1 MTRPHPAQISLNLHM
16 QRHPAS
22 TSSTSN
28 RWAWMGAG
36 LGCVLAVITQAP
48 AHWLT
53 QAIEQASNE
62 RVLLPDPQGT
72 VWNGSAQWVLNEGP
86 LNIATSANLVRPAST
101 TSLPTRVTWQ
111 LGPRIDVANLRLAF
125 SATLASACCT
135 PQPVRIDVS
144 PLWRG
149 VRVQV
154 SDHTS
159 NWPASWL
166 VGLGAPWNTIQPEG
180 QMQLHTTQLQWT
192 YQAGK
197 ALSPAQNHG
206 HLQGQAELQMQKL
219 STRLSTL
226 RPLGTYRVRVQGGDT
241 MTLTLDTLEGS
252 LLLQGTGQLHN
263 GRVRFT
269 GEASAAPDAE
279 AALSN
284 LLNILG
290 QRQGAKSILKMG

>member
-1 MTRPHPAQISLNLHM
+1 M
-16 QRHPAS
+16 QRHPTLAPN
-22 TSSTSN
+22 TSR
-28 RWAWMGAG
+28 RWAWTGAG
-36 LGCVLAVITQAP
+36 LGLALAFITQAP

-53 QAIEQASNE
+53 HAVEQASGE
-62 RVLLPDPQGT
+62 RVLLPDAQGT

-86 LNIATSANLVRPAST
+86 LNIGASANMARPANT

-111 LGPRIDVANLRLAF
+111 LGPRLDWANLRPTL
-125 SATLASACCT
+125 SATVASACCT
-135 PQPVRIDVS
+135 PQPVHVDVS
-144 PLWRG
+144 PMWRG

-180 QMQLHTTQLQWT
+180 QMQLHTTQLQWS
-192 YQAGK
+192 QQVG
-197 ALSPAQNHG
+197 SEQ
-206 HLQGQAELQMQKL
+206 LQGQAELQLQQL

-226 RPLGTYRVRVQGGDT
+226 RPLGTYRVRVQGGDPVA
-241 MTLTLDTLEGS
+241 LTLDTLEGS

-263 GRVRFT
+263 GRMRFN

>member
-1 MTRPHPAQISLNLHM
+1 M
-16 QRHPAS
+16 QRNPITTTRAS
-22 TSSTSN
+22 T

-36 LGCVLAVITQAP
+36 VGLVLAFITQAP

-53 QAIEQASNE
+53 HAIEQASGE
-62 RVLLPDPQGT
+62 RVLLPDAQGT

-86 LNIATSANLVRPAST
+86 LNIETTSNLTRPAST
-101 TSLPTRVTWQ
+101 TALPTRVTWQ
-111 LGPRIDVANLRLAF
+111 IGPRIDLANLHLAL
-125 SATLASACCT
+125 SANIASACCT
-135 PQPVRIDVS
+135 PQPVRVDVS

-154 SDHTS
+154 HNHTS
-159 NWPASWL
+159 RWPASWL
-166 VGLGAPWNTIQPEG
+166 VGLGAPWNTVQPEG

-192 YQAGK
+192 HQAG
-197 ALSPAQNHG
+197 QEQ
-206 HLQGQAELQMQKL
+206 LQGQVELQMQQL

-226 RPLGTYRVRVQGGDT
+226 RPLGSYRVRVQGGDT
-241 MTLTLDTLEGS
+241 MAITLDTLEGS
-252 LLLQGTGQLHN
+252 LQLTGSGQLLN
-263 GRVRFT
+263 GHVRFT

>member
-1 MTRPHPAQISLNLHM
+1 M
-16 QRHPAS
+16 QRNSSPTPHAS
-22 TSSTSN
+22 T
-28 RWAWMGAG
+28 RWACTGAG
-36 LGCVLAVITQAP
+36 IGLAVAFITQAP

-53 QAIEQASNE
+53 HAIEQDSGE
-62 RVLLPDPQGT
+62 RVLLPDAQGT

-86 LNIATSANLVRPAST
+86 LNIAATPNTARPAST

-111 LGPRIDVANLRLAF
+111 LGPRIDWSNLRFNL
-125 SATLASACCT
+125 SATVASACCT
-135 PQPVRIDVS
+135 PQPVRMDVS
-144 PLWRG
+144 PMWRG
-149 VRVQV
+149 LRLQV

-166 VGLGAPWNTIQPEG
+166 VGLGAPWNTVQPEG

-192 YQAGK
+192 QQAGK
-197 ALSPAQNHG
+197 DTL
-206 HLQGQAELQMQKL
+206 LGQAELQMQQL

-226 RPLGTYRVRVQGGDT
+226 RPLGSYRVRVQGGDAVA
-241 MTLTLDTLEGS
+241 LTLDTLEGS
-252 LLLQGTGQLHN
+252 LLLQGTGQLVN
-263 GRVRFT
+263 GRVQFN
-269 GEASAAPDAE
+269 GEASAAPDSE

>member
-1 MTRPHPAQISLNLHM
+1 M
-16 QRHPAS
+16 QRQRPAVTPRTS
-22 TSSTSN
+22 T
-28 RWAWMGAG
+28 RWAWTGAG
-36 LGCVLAVITQAP
+36 LGLALAFITQAP

-53 QAIEQASNE
+53 HAIEQASGE
-62 RVLLPDPQGT
+62 RVLLPDAQGT

-86 LNIATSANLVRPAST
+86 LNIATSANLARPAST
-101 TSLPTRVTWQ
+101 TALPTRVTWQ
-111 LGPRIDVANLRLAF
+111 LGPRIDFSNLRLAL
-125 SATLASACCT
+125 SAKVASTCCT
-135 PQPVRIDVS
+135 PQPVRVDVS

-166 VGLGAPWNTIQPEG
+166 IGLGAPWNTVQPEG
-180 QMQLHTTQLQWT
+180 QMQLQTTQLQWT
-192 YQAGK
+192 QQAG
-197 ALSPAQNHG
+197 QER
-206 HLQGQAELQMQKL
+206 LQGQAELQMQQL

-226 RPLGTYRVRVQGGDT
+226 RPLGSYRVRVQGGDT
-241 MTLTLDTLEGS
+241 IALTLDTLEGS
-252 LLLQGTGQLHN
+252 LRLQGNGQLQN
-263 GRVRFT
+263 GHVRFN

-290 QRQGAKSILKMG
+290 QRQGAKSILKLG

>member
-1 MTRPHPAQISLNLHM
+1 M
-16 QRHPAS
+16 QRHS
-22 TSSTSN
+22 TTTSSIGA

-36 LGCVLAVITQAP
+36 LGLTLAFITQAP

-53 QAIEQASNE
+53 HVIEQASGE
-62 RVLLPDPQGT
+62 RVLLQDPQGT

-86 LNIATSANLVRPAST
+86 LNIGASANRARPANT
-101 TSLPTRVTWQ
+101 TALPTRVTWQ
-111 LGPRIDVANLRLAF
+111 LGPHVDVLNLRLAL
-125 SATLASACCT
+125 SATIASACCT
-135 PQPVRIDVS
+135 PDPVRVDVS
-144 PLWRG
+144 PMWRG
-149 VRVQV
+149 LRVQV

-180 QMQLHTTQLQWT
+180 HMQLHTTQLEWT
-192 YQAGK
+192 QQASQK
-197 ALSPAQNHG
+197 QNQG
-206 HLQGQAELQMQKL
+206 QLQGQAELQMQQL

-226 RPLGTYRVRVQGGDT
+226 RPLGSYRVRIQGGDT
-241 MTLTLDTLEGS
+241 TTLTLDTLEGS
-252 LLLQGTGQLHN
+252 LQLTGSGQLLN
-263 GRVRFT
+263 GRVRFN
-269 GEASAAPDAE
+269 GEASAAPDAQ

>member
-1 MTRPHPAQISLNLHM
+1 M
-16 QRHPAS
+16 QRQRPATRIRTS
-22 TSSTSN
+22 T
-28 RWAWMGAG
+28 RWAWTGAG
-36 LGCVLAVITQAP
+36 LGLALAFITQAP

-53 QAIEQASNE
+53 QAIEQASGE
-62 RVLLPDPQGT
+62 RVLLPDAQGT

-86 LNIATSANLVRPAST
+86 LNIATSTNLARPAST
-101 TSLPTRVTWQ
+101 TALPTRVTWQ
-111 LGPRIDVANLRLAF
+111 LGPRIDFSNLRLAL
-125 SATLASACCT
+125 SAKVASACCT
-135 PQPVRIDVS
+135 PQPVRVDVS

-149 VRVQV
+149 MRVQV

-166 VGLGAPWNTIQPEG
+166 VGLGAPWNTVQPEG

-192 YQAGK
+192 QQAG
-197 ALSPAQNHG
+197 QE
-206 HLQGQAELQMQKL
+206 HLQGQAELQMQQL

-226 RPLGTYRVRVQGGDT
+226 RPLGSYRVRVQGGDT
-241 MTLTLDTLEGS
+241 IALTLDTLEGS
-252 LLLQGTGQLHN
+252 LQLQGHGQLQN
-263 GRVRFT
+263 GHVRFN

-290 QRQGAKSILKMG
+290 QRQGAKSILKLG

>member
-1 MTRPHPAQISLNLHM
+1 
-16 QRHPAS
+16 
-22 TSSTSN
+22 
-28 RWAWMGAG
+28 MGAG
-36 LGCVLAVITQAP
+36 LGLALAFITQAP

-53 QAIEQASNE
+53 RAIEQASGE
-62 RVLLPDPQGT
+62 RVLLPDAQGT
-72 VWNGSAQWVLNEGP
+72 VWNGSAQWVLNEGQ
-86 LNIATSANLVRPAST
+86 LNIATSANLARPAST
-101 TSLPTRVTWQ
+101 TSLPTRLTWQ
-111 LGPRIDVANLRLAF
+111 LGPRFDLANLRLVF

-135 PQPVRIDVS
+135 PQPVRVDVS

-180 QMQLHTTQLQWT
+180 QMQLQTSQLQWT
-192 YQAGK
+192 QQSGK
-197 ALSPAQNHG
+197 EQ
-206 HLQGQAELQMQKL
+206 LQGLAELQMQQL

-226 RPLGTYRVRVQGGDT
+226 RPLGTYRVRVQGGDV
-241 MTLTLDTLEGS
+241 MAITLDTLEGS

-263 GRVRFT
+263 GRVRFS

>member
-1 MTRPHPAQISLNLHM
+1 M
-16 QRHPAS
+16 QRHHSPTPHTS
-22 TSSTSN
+22 T
-28 RWAWMGAG
+28 RWAWTGVGIG
-36 LGCVLAVITQAP
+36 LVLAFITQAP

-53 QAIEQASNE
+53 HAIEQASGE
-62 RVLLPDPQGT
+62 RVLLPDAQGT

-86 LNIATSANLVRPAST
+86 LNIAATPNTARPAST

-111 LGPRIDVANLRLAF
+111 LGPRIDWANLRFNLG
-125 SATLASACCT
+125 ATVASACCT
-135 PQPVRIDVS
+135 PQPVRVDVS
-144 PLWRG
+144 PMWRG
-149 VRVQV
+149 LRVQV

-166 VGLGAPWNTIQPEG
+166 VGLGAPWNTVQPEG

-192 YQAGK
+192 QQAGK
-197 ALSPAQNHG
+197 ETL
-206 HLQGQAELQMQKL
+206 LGQAELQMQQL

-226 RPLGTYRVRVQGGDT
+226 RPLGTYRVRVQGGDAVA
-241 MTLTLDTLEGS
+241 LTLDTLEGS
-252 LLLQGTGQLHN
+252 LLLQGTGQLLN
-263 GRVRFT
+263 GRVQFN
-269 GEASAAPDAE
+269 GEASAAPDSE

>member
-1 MTRPHPAQISLNLHM
+1 L
-16 QRHPAS
+16 
-22 TSSTSN
+22 
-28 RWAWMGAG
+28 G
-36 LGCVLAVITQAP
+36 LALAFITQAP

-53 QAIEQASNE
+53 HAIEQASGE
-62 RVLLPDPQGT
+62 RVLLPDAQGT

-86 LNIATSANLVRPAST
+86 LNIGALTNMARPAST

-111 LGPRIDVANLRLAF
+111 LGPRLDWANLRPTL
-125 SATLASACCT
+125 SASVASACCT
-135 PQPVRIDVS
+135 PQPVRVDVS
-144 PLWRG
+144 PMWRG
-149 VRVQV
+149 VRVLV

-159 NWPASWL
+159 HWPASWL

-180 QMQLHTTQLQWT
+180 QMQLHTTQLQWSH
-192 YQAGK
+192 QAG
-197 ALSPAQNHG
+197 SEQ
-206 HLQGQAELQMQKL
+206 LQGQAELQLQQL

-226 RPLGTYRVRVQGGDT
+226 RPLGTYRVRVQGGDPVA
-241 MTLTLDTLEGS
+241 LTLETLEGS

-263 GRVRFT
+263 GRMRFS

>member
-1 MTRPHPAQISLNLHM
+1 
-16 QRHPAS
+16 
-22 TSSTSN
+22 
-28 RWAWMGAG
+28 MGAG
-36 LGCVLAVITQAP
+36 FGLALAFITQAP

-53 QAIEQASNE
+53 QAIEQASGE
-62 RVLLPDPQGT
+62 RVLLPDAQGT

-86 LNIATSANLVRPAST
+86 LNMAASANMARPAST

-111 LGPRIDVANLRLAF
+111 LGPSIDLANLRLAL
-125 SATLASACCT
+125 SANIASACCT
-135 PQPVRIDVS
+135 PQPVRVDVS
-144 PLWRG
+144 PMWRG
-149 VRVQV
+149 MRVQV

-159 NWPASWL
+159 NWPANWL

-192 YQAGK
+192 QQSHK
-197 ALSPAQNHG
+197 EQNQEQ
-206 HLQGQAELQMQKL
+206 LQGQAELQMQQL

-226 RPLGTYRVRVQGGDT
+226 RPLGSYRVRLQGGD
-241 MTLTLDTLEGS
+241 MMAITLDTLEGS
-252 LLLQGTGQLHN
+252 LQLTGSGQLLN
-263 GRVRFT
+263 GRVRFN

>member
-1 MTRPHPAQISLNLHM
+1 
-16 QRHPAS
+16 
-22 TSSTSN
+22 
-28 RWAWMGAG
+28 MGAG
-36 LGCVLAVITQAP
+36 LGLALAFITQAP

-53 QAIEQASNE
+53 HAVEQASGE
-62 RVLLPDPQGT
+62 RVLLPDAQGT

-86 LNIATSANLVRPAST
+86 LNIAPSANMARPANT

-111 LGPRIDVANLRLAF
+111 LGPRIDLANLRLAL
-125 SATLASACCT
+125 SANIASACCT
-135 PQPVRIDVS
+135 PQPVRVDVS

-149 VRVQV
+149 LRVQV
-154 SDHTS
+154 SDQTS
-159 NWPASWL
+159 NWPANWL
-166 VGLGAPWNTIQPEG
+166 VGLGAPWNTVQPEG

-192 YQAGK
+192 HQAGQE
-197 ALSPAQNHG
+197 QNQG
-206 HLQGQAELQMQKL
+206 QLQGQAELQMQQL

-226 RPLGTYRVRVQGGDT
+226 RPLGTYRVRVQGCDT
-241 MTLTLDTLEGS
+241 MAITLDTLEGS
-252 LLLQGTGQLHN
+252 LQLTGSGELLN
-263 GRVRFT
+263 GRVRFN

>member
-1 MTRPHPAQISLNLHM
+1 M
-16 QRHPAS
+16 QRQRPAVTPRTS
-22 TSSTSN
+22 T
-28 RWAWMGAG
+28 RWAWTGAG
-36 LGCVLAVITQAP
+36 LGLALAFITQAP

-53 QAIEQASNE
+53 HAIEQASGE
-62 RVLLPDPQGT
+62 RVLLPDAQGT

-86 LNIATSANLVRPAST
+86 LNIATSTNLARPAST
-101 TSLPTRVTWQ
+101 NALPTRVTWQ
-111 LGPRIDVANLRLAF
+111 LGPRMDFSNLRLAM
-125 SATLASACCT
+125 SAKVASACCT
-135 PQPVRIDVS
+135 PQPVRVDVS

-166 VGLGAPWNTIQPEG
+166 IGLGAPWNTVQPEG
-180 QMQLHTTQLQWT
+180 QMQLQTTQLQWT
-192 YQAGK
+192 QQAG
-197 ALSPAQNHG
+197 QER
-206 HLQGQAELQMQKL
+206 LQGQAELQMQQL

-226 RPLGTYRVRVQGGDT
+226 RPLGSYRVRVQGGDT
-241 MTLTLDTLEGS
+241 IALTLDTLEGS
-252 LLLQGTGQLHN
+252 LRLQGNGQLQN
-263 GRVRFT
+263 GHVRFN

-290 QRQGAKSILKMG
+290 QRQGAKSILKLG

>member
-1 MTRPHPAQISLNLHM
+1 M
-16 QRHPAS
+16 QRHPHP
-22 TSSTSN
+22 TPRSST
-28 RWAWMGAG
+28 RWAWTGAG
-36 LGCVLAVITQAP
+36 IGLMLAFITQAP

-53 QAIEQASNE
+53 HAIEQASGE
-62 RVLLPDPQGT
+62 RMLLPDAQGT

-86 LNIATSANLVRPAST
+86 LNIAATANTARPAST

-111 LGPRIDVANLRLAF
+111 LGPRMDWDNFRLNF
-125 SATLASACCT
+125 SATVASACCT
-135 PQPVRIDVS
+135 PQPVRVDVS

-149 VRVQV
+149 LRVQV

-166 VGLGAPWNTIQPEG
+166 VGLGAPWNTVQPEG
-180 QMQLHTTQLQWT
+180 QMQLRTMQLQWSR
-192 YQAGK
+192 QAGTET
-197 ALSPAQNHG
+197 L
-206 HLQGQAELQMQKL
+206 LGQVELQMQQL

-226 RPLGTYRVRVQGGDT
+226 RPLGSYRVRVQGGDAVA
-241 MTLTLDTLEGS
+241 LTLDTLEGS
-252 LLLQGTGQLHN
+252 LLLQGTGQLLN
-263 GRVRFT
+263 GRVHFS

>member
-1 MTRPHPAQISLNLHM
+1 M
-16 QRHPAS
+16 QRQRPAVTPRTS
-22 TSSTSN
+22 T
-28 RWAWMGAG
+28 RWAWTGAG
-36 LGCVLAVITQAP
+36 LGLALAFITQAP

-53 QAIEQASNE
+53 HAIEQANGE
-62 RVLLPDPQGT
+62 RVLLPDAQGT

-86 LNIATSANLVRPAST
+86 LNIATSTNLARPAST
-101 TSLPTRVTWQ
+101 TALPTRVTWQ
-111 LGPRIDVANLRLAF
+111 LGPRIDFSNFRLAM
-125 SATLASACCT
+125 SAKVASACCT
-135 PQPVRIDVS
+135 PQPVRVDVS

-166 VGLGAPWNTIQPEG
+166 IGLGAPWNTVQPEG
-180 QMQLHTTQLQWT
+180 QMQLQTTQLQWT
-192 YQAGK
+192 QQAG
-197 ALSPAQNHG
+197 QER
-206 HLQGQAELQMQKL
+206 LQGQAELQMQQL

-226 RPLGTYRVRVQGGDT
+226 RPLGSYRVRVQGGDT
-241 MTLTLDTLEGS
+241 IALTLDTLEGS
-252 LLLQGTGQLHN
+252 LRLQGNGQLQN
-263 GRVRFT
+263 GHVRFN

-290 QRQGAKSILKMG
+290 QRQGAKSILKLG